1 MIRMNLRKMGL
12 KPKIV
17 VGFGSLLAIIVGM
30 GLVGYRSAWLARR
43 LAGRVSVLPYERHE
57 QCVARGPAYQRVGER
72 DILMGKG
79 NDTLRLYEHGEE
91 DFRNAME
98 DLHATSS
105 DDAREQFARI
115 ELARENY
122 VAARPGGGHV
132 PSGGRNGANEMFRSL
147 REGGERRAGICHE

>member
-1 MIRMNLRKMGL
+1 MGL

-30 GLVGYRSAWLARR
+30 GLVGYRSAVVGQKTSQDVYLYSHMKDMNSA
-43 LAGRVSVLPYERHE
+43 LQEDLLT
-57 QCVARGPAYQRVGER
+57 QRVGER

-98 DLHATSS
+98 DCKPLLPS

-122 VAARPGGGHV
+122 VRRNDQWWPCTERGTQTEQTRC
-132 PSGGRNGANEMFRSL
+132 SGSL
-147 REGGERRAGICHE
+147 RGRRRATRWHLP